1 MPCDIPTI
9 GTLSKADVGHQ
20 GTVGRIAIIHRGDR
34 AIAAVA
40 GFMSETSVI
49 QRVSNLKRDEWFV
62 INDEDS
68 QSIVQVDTPN
78 SPA

>member
-1 MPCDIPTI
+1 MPRDIPAA
-9 GTLSKADVGHQ
+9 GTLAEADVGHQ
-20 GTVGRIAIIHRGDR
+20 STVGRLTIIHRADR

-49 QRVSNLKRDEWFV
+49 QRVGNLERDEWFV
-62 INDEDS
+62 IDDEDS
-68 QSIVQVDTPN
+68 QSFVQVDKPN